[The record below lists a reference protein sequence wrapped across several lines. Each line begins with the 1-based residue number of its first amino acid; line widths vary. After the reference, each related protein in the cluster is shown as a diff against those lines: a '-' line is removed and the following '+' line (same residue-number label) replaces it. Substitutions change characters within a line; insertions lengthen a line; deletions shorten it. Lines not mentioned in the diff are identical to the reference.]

1 MTTFINGR
9 FLTQTTS
16 GVQRFAREIVIALDK
31 RLSENPTTEEWVLLT
46 PEGVTKR
53 LPLRAITQ
61 RATGRSSGH
70 VWEQTSLYQAARS
83 GKLVNLG
90 NSGPVLHPRAV
101 TVVHDAMIFRTPENF
116 SRKYRLVHG
125 VLGRLLARRGKIATV
140 SEFSKRELEGAFN
153 TKDVAVVSNSCEH
166 MATVAKDET
175 VLARLG
181 LDREPYLLFV
191 GSRTPNKN
199 LRRAMDAIRMMG
211 STAPK
216 FVIAG
221 AAASSVFQ
229 SYETS
234 EAGANSVSDRVVFT
248 GRLSDEE
255 IAGLY
260 AGATALLFP
269 SLYEG
274 FGIPPLEAMLLG
286 CPVLA
291 SDIAPTREVCGDAAL
306 FFDPLRPEDM
316 VRAINEVLHNP
327 QQRAMMIERG
337 HQRAQAFSWA
347 RSAGRLHDIVE
358 QL

>member
-16 GVQRFAREIVIALDK
+16 GVQRFAREVVIALDK
-31 RLSENPTTEEWVLLT
+31 RLSENPTAEEWVLLT
-46 PEGVTKR
+46 PEGATER

-70 VWEQTSLYQAARS
+70 VWEQTSLYQAARN
-83 GKLVNLG
+83 GRLVNLG
-90 NSGPVLHPRAV
+90 NSGPILHSRAV

-116 SRKYRLVHG
+116 SRKYRMVHG
-125 VLGRLLARRGKIATV
+125 LLGRLLARRGKIATV
-140 SEFSKRELEGAFN
+140 SEFSKRELESAFG

-166 MATVAKDET
+166 MAAVVKDET
-175 VLARLG
+175 VVSRLG
-181 LDREPYLLFV
+181 LDGEPYLLFV

-199 LRRAMDAIRMMG
+199 LRRAMEAILMMG
-211 STAPK
+211 PAAPK

-234 EAGANSVSDRVVFT
+234 ETGAKSDTDKVVFT

-291 SDIAPTREVCGDAAL
+291 SDIPPTREVCGDAAL
-306 FFDPLRPEDM
+306 FFDPYRPDDM
-316 VRAINEVLHNP
+316 VRAINEVLHRP
-327 QQRAMMIERG
+327 EHRATMIERG
-337 HQRAQAFSWA
+337 HQRAQAFSWD
-347 RSAGRLHDIVE
+347 RSAGRLLDIVE

>member
-16 GVQRFAREIVIALDK
+16 GVQRFAREVVIALDK
-31 RLSENPTTEEWVLLT
+31 RLSEAPTAEEWVLLM
-46 PEGVTKR
+46 PEGAAER

-61 RATGRSSGH
+61 RAAGRSSGH
-70 VWEQTSLYQAARS
+70 VWEQTSLYRAARQ
-83 GKLVNLG
+83 GKLINLG
-90 NSGPVLHPRAV
+90 NSGPILHSRAV

-125 VLGRLLARRGKIATV
+125 LLGRLLARRGKIATV
-140 SEFSKRELEGAFN
+140 SQFSKRELESAFG

-166 MATVAKDET
+166 MAAVAKDDT
-175 VLARLG
+175 VIRRLG

-199 LRRAMDAIRMMG
+199 LRRAMEAIQMMG
-211 STAPK
+211 AAAPR

-234 EAGANSVSDRVVFT
+234 KPGANSDTDRVVFT

-291 SDIAPTREVCGDAAL
+291 SDIPPTREVCGDAAL
-306 FFDPLRPEDM
+306 FFDPYRPDEM
-316 VRAINEVLHNP
+316 VRAINEVLHKP
-327 QQRAMMIERG
+327 ERRATMIEHG
-337 HQRAQAFSWA
+337 HQRAQAFSWD
-347 RSAGRLHDIVE
+347 RSAGRLLDIVE